1 MGEDG
6 WHSQI
11 TKDGRGRNND
21 GDRFD
26 GGDHRNALL
35 VEKIAK
41 EESASIP

>member
-1 MGEDG
+1 MALA
-6 WHSQI
+6 I

-26 GGDHRNALL
+26 GNHRNALL

>member
-1 MGEDG
+1 MALTN
-6 WHSQI
+6 H
-11 TKDGRGRNND
+11 KRRPLGRNND